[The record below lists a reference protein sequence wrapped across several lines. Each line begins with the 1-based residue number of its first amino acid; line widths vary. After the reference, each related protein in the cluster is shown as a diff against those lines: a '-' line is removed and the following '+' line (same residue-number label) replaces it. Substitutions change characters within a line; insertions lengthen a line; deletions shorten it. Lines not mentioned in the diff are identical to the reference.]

1 MEQSSIIRQVGAP
14 GSTDE
19 SLVQTLLK
27 QIFTLT
33 ARTSIST
40 ADLLRELELTEPLVT
55 ALWRLDPEAAPPS
68 MRALAAT
75 MNCDPSTVSFII
87 DKLERRGL
95 IHRQTDPADRRVKVI
110 TLTPQGVATR
120 ARFVETVTTS
130 SPLGHL
136 SGEEQQQLR
145 TLLAKAGLDPA
156 DFTCPATLPAE

>member
-1 MEQSSIIRQVGAP
+1 MRQVGTP

-19 SLVQTLLK
+19 PLVQTLLK

-33 ARTSIST
+33 AQTSVST
-40 ADLLRELELTEPLVT
+40 ADLLKELELTEPLVT

-87 DKLERRGL
+87 DRLERRGL

-110 TLTPQGVATR
+110 MLTRQGVATR
-120 ARFVETVTTS
+120 ARFVEAVTAG
-130 SPLGHL
+130 SPLGRL
-136 SGEEQQQLR
+136 AGEEQQQLR
-145 TLLAKAGLDPA
+145 ILLAKAGLDPA
-156 DFTCPATLPAE
+156 DFTCPAALPAD